1 MGLISRVSS
10 RTYRIML
17 RPTLLRSKY
26 SITKHTN
33 LLKSQQFY
41 LSTSTY
47 RLPPSDYPESKS
59 LQLGEYEKI
68 PSKNPV
74 DVVNITVIDR
84 DGDANKLAGKIGDNL
99 MFMMQHNDIEIEG
112 ACEASLAC
120 CTCHVYVDEDKFDLL
135 EEPEEDEDDML
146 DLAPFLKENSRLGCQ
161 ILLNHEL
168 EGMVVTI
175 PSATRNFYVD
185 GATPHSHH

>member
-1 MGLISRVSS
+1 MDLFFNNSV
-10 RTYRIML
+10 
-17 RPTLLRSKY
+17 
-26 SITKHTN
+26 
-33 LLKSQQFY
+33 
-41 LSTSTY
+41 
-47 RLPPSDYPESKS
+47 
-59 LQLGEYEKI
+59 
-68 PSKNPV
+68 PSKNPI
-74 DVVNITVIDR
+74 DVVNITVVDR
-84 DGDANKLAGKIGDNL
+84 DGDAHNLAGKIGDNL

-161 ILLNHEL
+161 VWLNHEL